1 MSWLHPVFGVTVLR
15 TEVLTFL
22 RRADVSRFSRID
34 RRGRDDGRT
43 LIRLIPT
50 LQDTY
55 RVLSL
60 SLSLSLSLLV
70 QKCKRDRGSYYVYMY
85 STVVIQVINEA
96 FEYATHAV
104 RLEWPETILT
114 VTKTNDSYRR
124 SYVWGGGTGIL
135 CYYIT

>member
-1 MSWLHPVFGVTVLR
+1 
-15 TEVLTFL
+15 VLTLVDFL
-22 RRADVSRFSRID
+22 GLTVAVVTTDVHLSVSSRPF
-34 RRGRDDGRT
+34 RT
-43 LIRLIPT
+43 PIA
-50 LQDTY
+50 Y
-55 RVLSL
+55 SL